1 MPPWPSERQR
11 TLALYR
17 SFLREAGKL
26 PHAYLTSF
34 FRIWGQDYIRKN
46 RNEQGLL
53 TKKLRRLQ
61 QERNRLESA
70 NQGNRKSF
78 NRVLEIAY
86 GQRGKLR
93 HELLETILQTP
104 GVALPPRIIPAVEKS
119 RPPVYSA
126 ALSALLTS
134 PLSRHPRP
142 LKSAALDT
150 PPTLPA
156 RADRASEEARLL
168 GPLSLRREVNIR
180 WRFFTDQKTRVN
192 VPISPPLEPPSKPKL
207 ELKPKSRLEPK
218 SKPKPKAISLP
229 HLRSMLNEESVHPDP
244 RLLRALLSAKSKVPA
259 EPEPEPEPK
268 LGAASQ
274 SEKNSGDSI
283 IPEHL
288 RSYGI
293 AEGNIIAQLE
303 ALTGSADARP
313 PIPRRER
320 ASHSLPPSSDPNP
333 LTAPMPTRWLRRRY
347 RELLGRIP
355 ILTAKPKSSKSTEPT
370 QYTVSLSHRA
380 ITSDNKGSKDRIP
393 RASAVDIEWVRKA
406 EGSRE
411 KKS

>member
-1 MPPWPSERQR
+1 
-11 TLALYR
+11 LALYR

-26 PHAYLTSF
+26 PHAYLTST

-134 PLSRHPRP
+134 SLSRHPRP
-142 LKSAALDT
+142 LKPAALIT
-150 PPTLPA
+150 PTTLPA

-192 VPISPPLEPPSKPKL
+192 
-207 ELKPKSRLEPK
+207 
-218 SKPKPKAISLP
+218 
-229 HLRSMLNEESVHPDP
+229 
-244 RLLRALLSAKSKVPA
+244 
-259 EPEPEPEPK
+259 PEPERK
-268 LGAASQ
+268 LGAASEP
-274 SEKNSGDSI
+274 EKNSEDSI

-288 RSYGI
+288 RSYGF

-320 ASHSLPPSSDPNP
+320 ASHSLPPSSSDSNL
-333 LTAPMPTRWLRRRY
+333 LTASMPTRWLRRRY

-355 ILTAKPKSSKSTEPT
+355 ILTAKP
-370 QYTVSLSHRA
+370 
-380 ITSDNKGSKDRIP
+380 
-393 RASAVDIEWVRKA
+393 
-406 EGSRE
+406 
-411 KKS
+411 